1 MTVSKLI
8 GLWVTLLPKGTPGFG
23 GTLLLGHTLL
33 LGVTLLLEATLP
45 FNEYSTTCV
54 LGLTP
59 RPFHTISLAALFLLF
74 LPITF
79 TLPLPI
85 SSTRLKPNQI
95 QNSMSTIFMSCFIA
109 HTKNA
114 IVIR

>member
-8 GLWVTLLPKGTPGFG
+8 GLWVTLLPKGTPDFG

-33 LGVTLLLEATLP
+33 LGVTLLLEATLL
-45 FNEYSTTCV
+45 FNEYSTTCA

-59 RPFHTISLAALFLLF
+59 RPSLAALFLLF